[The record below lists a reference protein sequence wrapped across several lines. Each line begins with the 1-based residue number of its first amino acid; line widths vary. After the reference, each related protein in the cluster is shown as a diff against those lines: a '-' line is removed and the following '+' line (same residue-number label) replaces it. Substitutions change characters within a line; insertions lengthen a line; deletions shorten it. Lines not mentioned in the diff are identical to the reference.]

1 MCGIFGVGAR
11 RVATRA
17 RAFGGGDV
25 DELLAQ
31 LNPEQRQAVT
41 AGDGPLL
48 VLAGAGS
55 GKTRVL
61 TTRVAWLIRVHE
73 VAPHRILAFTF
84 TNKAAREMRA
94 RVERQLAGAA
104 SECWLGTFHATGV
117 RILRRE
123 AAHMGWNRDFAIYDT
138 DDSEAVLKELLS
150 NIAAAQHVS
159 ASEARQTISGW
170 KNTRMGPA
178 QAQAQAVNS
187 RETLLVGLYVEYEK
201 ALRRNNAFD
210 FDDLVA
216 RPVQLFEDE
225 PDVLQNYASRFLHV
239 LVDEF
244 QDTNTLQMDFIGLLA
259 SVHGNLFVVGD
270 DDQSIY
276 GWRGARIGNIL
287 EFESQFSGSQVVRLE
302 QNYRSTSPILQAAN
316 HVIAHNRGRKGKN
329 LWTARQGGEV
339 LRVSFHA
346 DEEEEATHVVD
357 IVRSHLSSGGTR
369 ADVAVLYRTNAQSRA
384 IEDALRRA
392 GIPYQII
399 GGTRFYERREV
410 RDVVAYLKAIQN
422 PADGVAL
429 VRILNVPRRGI
440 GDTTI
445 ERLQTAA
452 AERGET
458 LAAALGAPA
467 AAGLGAAPARKVT
480 EFARMLAE
488 LRTLAEKATCAEV
501 VQAVLEVTKYFD
513 YLRESDPATYQAR
526 RENVEE
532 LVSAARAFAEES
544 TDDPS
549 LRAFLEEISL
559 LTDIDTLAGNVDQV
573 TMMTL
578 HTAKGL
584 EYPIIHLTGLEEGLL
599 PHANSLE
606 AIDTLEEERRLF
618 YVGMTRARD
627 RLYLLSASNRR
638 RYGDYQSMMQSRF
651 LGELPE
657 AVVEVEAQRATPT
670 RRPAWSS
677 QQPSWRSYGEGDPD
691 TYWRSTGMPA
701 EPSRRVVRSEPE
713 DSQEAAHLEVGMRVQ
728 HERFGVGHVQRI
740 EGQGDMMKVTVVF
753 GRNES
758 RKFVARYAH
767 LTPVR

>member
-1 MCGIFGVGAR
+1 MRDAGR
-11 RVATRA
+11 E
-17 RAFGGGDV
+17 AFGGGDV

-61 TTRVAWLIRVHE
+61 TTRIAWLIREHG
-73 VAPHRILAFTF
+73 VAAHRILAFTF

-94 RVERQLAGAA
+94 RVERQLGTAAG
-104 SECWLGTFHATGV
+104 ECWLGTFHSTGV

-123 AAHMGWNRDFAIYDT
+123 AARIGWNRDFAIYDT
-138 DDSEAVLKELLS
+138 DDSEAVVKELLS
-150 NIAAAQHVS
+150 NLSATQHVS

-170 KNTRMGPA
+170 KNERTSPA
-178 QAQAQAVNS
+178 KAEAEAGTA
-187 RETLLVGLYVEYEK
+187 REKLLVGLYVEYEK

-216 RPVQLFEDE
+216 RPVQLFEEE
-225 PDVLQNYASRFLHV
+225 PEILGNYASRFMHV

-259 SVHGNLFVVGD
+259 GVHGNLFVVGD

-276 GWRGARIGNIL
+276 GWRGARIANIL

-329 LWTARQGGEV
+329 LWTARQGGEL
-339 LRVSFHA
+339 LRVSFHT
-346 DEEEEATHVVD
+346 DEEDEATHVVD
-357 IVRSHLSSGGTR
+357 VVRAHLSSGGTR

-384 IEDALRRA
+384 VEDALRRA

-422 PADGVAL
+422 PADGIAL

-445 ERLQTAA
+445 DRLQAAA

-458 LAAALGAPA
+458 LGAALAAPA
-467 AAGLGAAPARKVT
+467 AAGLGAAPARKVA

-488 LRTLAEKATCAEV
+488 LRALAERATCAEV
-501 VQAVLEVTKYFD
+501 VQAVLEATKYFE
-513 YLRESDPATYQAR
+513 YLRESEPATYQAR

-532 LVSAARAFAEES
+532 LMSAAGAFTDES

-559 LTDIDTLAGNVDQV
+559 LTDVDTMAGNVDQV
-573 TMMTL
+573 TLMTL

-584 EYPIIHLTGLEEGLL
+584 EFPLVLLTGLEEGLL

-627 RLYLLSASNRR
+627 RLFLMSASNRR
-638 RYGDYQSMMQSRF
+638 RYGNYQSMMQSRF

-657 AVVEVEAQRATPT
+657 AVVQVEAQRATPAG
-670 RRPAWSS
+670 RPAWSS

-691 TYWRSTGMPA
+691 TYWRKTGITP
-701 EPSRRVVRSEPE
+701 ESSRRVVRSEAE

>member
-1 MCGIFGVGAR
+1 VI
-11 RVATRA
+11 
-17 RAFGGGDV
+17 
-25 DELLAQ
+25 
-31 LNPEQRQAVT
+31 
-41 AGDGPLL
+41 
-48 VLAGAGS
+48 
-55 GKTRVL
+55 
-61 TTRVAWLIRVHE
+61 
-73 VAPHRILAFTF
+73 
-84 TNKAAREMRA
+84 
-94 RVERQLAGAA
+94 
-104 SECWLGTFHATGV
+104 
-117 RILRRE
+117 
-123 AAHMGWNRDFAIYDT
+123 
-138 DDSEAVLKELLS
+138 KELLS

-170 KNTRMGPA
+170 KNARVGVT
-178 QAQAQAVNS
+178 QAQSQAGNS
-187 RETLLVGLYVEYEK
+187 RQTLLVGLYAEYERI
-201 ALRRNNAFD
+201 LRRNNAFD

-216 RPVQLFEDE
+216 RPVQLFEEE
-225 PDVLQNYASRFLHV
+225 PEVLQNYASRFLHV

-244 QDTNTLQMDFIGLLA
+244 QDTNALQMDFIGLLA
-259 SVHGNLFVVGD
+259 RVHGNLFVVGD

-276 GWRGARIGNIL
+276 SWRGARIANIL
-287 EFESQFSGSQVVRLE
+287 EFESQFTGSQVVRLE
-302 QNYRSTSPILQAAN
+302 QNYRSTTPILQAAN
-316 HVIAHNRGRKGKN
+316 HLIAHNRGRKGKN
-329 LWTARQGGEV
+329 LWTARQGGEL

-346 DEEEEATHVVD
+346 DEEDEAAHVVD
-357 IVRSHLSSGGTR
+357 VVRGHVTAGGAR

-384 IEDALRRA
+384 LEDALRRA

-422 PADGVAL
+422 PADSIAL

-445 ERLQTAA
+445 ERLQVAA

-458 LAAALGAPA
+458 LAAALAAPA
-467 AAGLGAAPARKVT
+467 AAGLGTAPARKVS
-480 EFARMLAE
+480 EFARLLSE
-488 LRTLAEKATCAEV
+488 LRHLAEKSTCADV
-501 VQAVLEVTKYFD
+501 VQAVLEATNYFD
-513 YLRESDPATYQAR
+513 YLRDSEPATYQAR

-532 LVSAARAFAEES
+532 LVSAARTFADES

-559 LTDIDTLAGNVDQV
+559 LTDVDTMAGNVDQV

-578 HTAKGL
+578 HSAKGL
-584 EYPIIHLTGLEEGLL
+584 EFPLVLLTGLEEGLL
-599 PHANSLE
+599 PHANSLD

-618 YVGMTRARD
+618 YVGLTRARD
-627 RLYLLSASNRR
+627 RLFLLSASNRR
-638 RYGDYQSMMQSRF
+638 RFGDYQSMMQSRF

-657 AVVEVEAQRATPT
+657 AVVEVDAPRATPA

-691 TYWRSTGMPA
+691 TYWRKAGLAP
-701 EPSRRVVRSEPE
+701 EPSRRVVRSEAE